1 MRRLLPLLL
10 LPGLLPVLLPV
21 LLLVS
26 CSDGREG
33 GTLSVHTVGDGQL
46 GARLV
51 SDATEGRLIGRDA
64 AGEPVP
70 QLATSWRFLD
80 GGESLILRL
89 APDRWPDGKEL
100 QSADVVASI
109 RARRSDPAII
119 AAGLDARR
127 ATRAPITRVVE
138 LNTSRP
144 GPLLLEWLAEPAFTV
159 RRRNLPFP
167 GPYRIEPGE
176 TAEAPITLV
185 RRAADPLPAARPSRI
200 TLARHE
206 APDAAIAAWRAGT
219 ADVVLG
225 EGLAGLDAARA
236 AARGQALRIE
246 PVWGVI
252 GLAINGRTG
261 PLASGDLRRALAMAV
276 DRPALADALA
286 GGGGTLPGGA
296 PATDWRSRSAEANR
310 AEAAALF
317 AAAGISPATPITLH
331 LLAPPGPEH
340 RRIAAQLAL
349 MWEPLGVQLD
359 IANPPAAERAR
370 RLERGTYDL
379 ATLEL
384 APAVPDAAALLSR
397 WQCRRSRACVAAADT
412 LLAEALGAPDPAA
425 QAAGLAAAEAAW
437 MAAPPFIPLTTP
449 LRWSLVAPQVD
460 GFAANGIG
468 LHPLGRLERRRR

>member
-1 MRRLLPLLL
+1 MRRALPFLLL
-10 LPGLLPVLLPV
+10 LA
-21 LLLVS
+21 S
-26 CSDGREG
+26 CSDGPEG
-33 GTLSVHTVGDGQL
+33 GTLNVHTVGDGQL
-46 GARLV
+46 SARLV

-89 APDRWPDGKEL
+89 APERWPDGKEL

-109 RARRSDPAII
+109 RARRRDPAVI

-159 RRRNLPFP
+159 RRRSSAFP

-176 TAEAPITLV
+176 TAGAPITLV
-185 RRAADPLPAARPSRI
+185 RRAADPAPAARPSRI
-200 TLARHE
+200 TLAQHE
-206 APDAAIAAWRAGT
+206 SPDAAIAAWRAGT

-252 GLAINGRTG
+252 GLAINARSG
-261 PLASGDLRRALAMAV
+261 PLANPDLRRALAMAV

-286 GGGGTLPGGA
+286 KGLQGGAIGAMDRLAPLQNPA
-296 PATDWRSRSAEANR
+296 PATDWRSRTAAENR
-310 AEAAALF
+310 AEAVAIF
-317 AAAGISPATPITLH
+317 TAAGIGPATPITLH

-340 RRIAAQLAL
+340 GRIAEQLAL
-349 MWEPLGVQLD
+349 MWEPLGVALD
-359 IANPPAAERAR
+359 IANPPAPERAR

-397 WQCRRSRACVAAADT
+397 WQCPRSRACVAAADV
-412 LLAEALGAPDPAA
+412 LLDSALRGADPAA

-449 LRWSLVAPQVD
+449 LRWSLVAPQMD
-460 GFAANGIG
+460 GFAANAIG